1 MASGP
6 LRAPWTAAARGLR
19 EAWPGVVV
27 GDAAAV
33 HRARVATRRLREALT
48 VLDGDRRDARRLR
61 RDLRTLTRALGPVRE
76 LDVTLGLIVRLLH
89 DEPDLDR
96 ALEVVRVR
104 LMERR
109 LRRRK
114 RLLRQVGGADVADIL
129 ARFKALAA
137 DAPPADAPA
146 TPAIPPLDR
155 TGTRGR
161 IARRAR
167 RLRRAV
173 DRAGALYAPDAL
185 HRVRIAVKKL
195 RYSLELGRAARV
207 AGSAGAVARLRRTQD
222 LLGEWHDWQILSAQA
237 SRVQGATAVDDSRLA
252 DFTALATRV
261 EDRCRAL
268 HATFIASRTSL
279 LALADALSAS
289 AGPVRATPRHK

>member
-1 MASGP
+1 MTSRSP
-6 LRAPWTAAARGLR
+6 RAPWTAAARGLR

-48 VLDGDRRDARRLR
+48 VLDGDRRDTRRLR
-61 RDLRTLTRALGPVRE
+61 KDLRVLTRALGPVRE

-96 ALEVVRVR
+96 ALETIRVR

-114 RLLRQVGGADVADIL
+114 RLLRQLDDADVADIL
-129 ARFKALAA
+129 ARFKALAVE
-137 DAPPADAPA
+137 APAADAPA
-146 TPAIPPLDR
+146 SPATPPLDKSETAR
-155 TGTRGR
+155 R
-161 IARRAR
+161 IAARAR
-167 RLRRAV
+167 GLRRAV
-173 DRAGALYAPDAL
+173 DRAGGLYAPDAL

-195 RYSLELGRAARV
+195 RYSLELGRTARV
-207 AGSAGAVARLRRTQD
+207 AGTARAVARLRRTQD
-222 LLGEWHDWQILSAQA
+222 LLGEWHDWQILSAHA
-237 SRVQGATAVDDSRLA
+237 SRVQGATAVDDARLA
-252 DFTALATRV
+252 DFTALAARV

-268 HATFIASRTSL
+268 HATFIASRTDL
-279 LALADALSAS
+279 LALADALGAS